1 MLAGLFLAVDLV
13 LWNHAIADVG
23 AGIATVLGNLQVLF
37 VALIAWALLRE
48 RPDRRFL
55 AMLITSALPRLP
67 AAFSSLLLLLQPG
80 GQLAA
85 GGGPFWASG
94 PGCSSWSAPP
104 SSAPVSSPSAGPA
117 ARAAIRLSL
126 LLPRRRPW
134 LTRRPLPGI
143 RRARSRGPDRRSSPV
158 GPPWLP
164 AAQPG
169 P

>member
-67 AAFSSLLLLLQPG
+67 AAFSSLLLLLQPAASLL
-80 GQLAA
+80 LAA
-85 GGGPFWASG
+85 GRS
-94 PGCSSWSAPP
+94 
-104 SSAPVSSPSAGPA
+104 GPA
-117 ARAAIRLSL
+117 ARAAPAGRRRRHLRRC
-126 LLPRRRPW
+126 PRRRQDQ
-134 LTRRPLPGI
+134 
-143 RRARSRGPDRRSSPV
+143 RRARRSGCRCCSRG
-158 GPPWLP
+158 G
-164 AAQPG
+164 G
-169 P
+169 HG